1 MDSSEARAHLNYLL
15 TLGLR
20 REEAFGPMA
29 LSFIK
34 EEAFES
40 AGLLPEEQFSLIMAT
55 VQALAEE
62 PKRYNMKLE
71 MLKRAADLLD
81 KTSFDVDGAI
91 YQSYKFASLVSIL
104 SKNCCMSP

>member
-34 EEAFES
+34 EEAFDS

-55 VQALAEE
+55 VQALAQE

-71 MLKRAADLLD
+71 MLKRPFIGGQWL
-81 KTSFDVDGAI
+81 
-91 YQSYKFASLVSIL
+91 L
-104 SKNCCMSP
+104 SKVTLMHNII